1 MRNRSVF
8 RLCLLLLLV
17 TLAVPNF
24 ALAQSNQTND
34 RDRLWN
40 GMLIGAGIGA
50 AVGMLIA
57 PPALCGGRHD
67 TECAMIVRATF
78 GLGSI
83 AAGVGIGALVDG
95 LTRRDATMPFGDT
108 RARRPRV
115 SGLQMTVRF

>member
-8 RLCLLLLLV
+8 RLCVLLLLV
-17 TLAVPNF
+17 TLAVPNL
-24 ALAQSNQTND
+24 ALAQSNRTDD

-57 PPALCGGRHD
+57 PPAFCGGGHD

-95 LTRRDATMPFGDT
+95 LQRRDATLPFGDT
-108 RARRPRV
+108 RPRQPRLSGMQV
-115 SGLQMTVRF
+115 SVRF

>member
-1 MRNRSVF
+1 MRNRPAF

-17 TLAVPNF
+17 TLVVPS
-24 ALAQSNQTND
+24 AAHAQSNQRDD

-40 GMLIGAGIGA
+40 GILIGAGVGA

-57 PPALCGGRHD
+57 PPAFCGGGHD
-67 TECAMIVRATF
+67 TECAMIVRATI

-83 AAGVGIGALVDG
+83 AAGVGIGALIDG
-95 LTRRDATMPFGDT
+95 LQSRDASVPHGIT
-108 RARRPRV
+108 RARTPRL